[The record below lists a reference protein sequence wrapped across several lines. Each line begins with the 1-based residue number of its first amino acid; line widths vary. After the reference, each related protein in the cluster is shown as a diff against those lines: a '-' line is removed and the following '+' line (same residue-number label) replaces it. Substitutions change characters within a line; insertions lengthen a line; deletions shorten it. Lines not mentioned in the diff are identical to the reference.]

1 MVSIFGG
8 GAPKMAYNGSYVKY
22 GLSVKKFPLRGLGG
36 SNKKYR
42 FQFSRRCGRDCGR
55 LREIRGGGHVAGGG
69 RSAPA
74 NSSPKGR
81 GGSNKN
87 TALPPRGWAGGAGGL
102 KARGL
107 QGANVGGIVG
117 GYSRPAWG
125 DCGRVKGARCEHG
138 APLSVCQTVEDS
150 VTVVRSCHVVTREV
164 RHGMAGSD
172 IKKAPLS

>member
-1 MVSIFGG
+1 MIVMLNI
-8 GAPKMAYNGSYVKY
+8 

-36 SNKKYR
+36 GQIRNTA
-42 FQFSRRCGRDCGR
+42 FSF
-55 LREIRGGGHVAGGG
+55 REDVGGIVRGFAKFAGVAMWQGADVPPPRTAPLRGG
-69 RSAPA
+69 
-74 NSSPKGR
+74 

-107 QGANVGGIVG
+107 QGANVLGIVG

-150 VTVVRSCHVVTREV
+150 VTVVQLCHVVAREV

-172 IKKAPLS
+172 TKKAPLS